1 MRSDEEFLGAA
12 AFNIAPGVPTAPP
25 SRVRQARPECAPSG
39 PVRAAWQSVLY
50 AADRVEDVVGRA
62 VFGKGLH
69 GSWDSLA
76 GQLRI
81 HLFHD
86 VGHVA
91 VTDRRLLFF
100 HPSSEL
106 NGSGGRK
113 RGRNGGGSAPDEVTP
128 CWEAPMERVV
138 AARPR
143 PKGVLQRGRIDLLF
157 ADGSWIG
164 LVARPPS
171 LRDGMATAIHR
182 AAG

>member
-1 MRSDEEFLGAA
+1 MRSDEEFLGAT

-25 SRVRQARPECAPSG
+25 ARAHKARPEYVPEG
-39 PVRAAWQSVLY
+39 QVRAAMQSVLY
-50 AADRVEDVVGRA
+50 AGDRVEDLVGRGA
-62 VFGKGLH
+62 FGKGLH

-91 VTDRRLLFF
+91 VTDKRLLFL
-100 HPSSEL
+100 HPPSEQGANRL
-106 NGSGGRK
+106 
-113 RGRNGGGSAPDEVTP
+113 RGRRGGDAPEEATP
-128 CWEAPMERVV
+128 CWEAPMARVV

-143 PKGVLQRGRIDLLF
+143 PRGVLQRGRFDLLF

-164 LVARPPS
+164 LVARPPA
-171 LRDGMATAIHR
+171 LRDPMAKAIHR

>member
-1 MRSDEEFLGAA
+1 MRSDEEFLGAT

-25 SRVRQARPECAPSG
+25 ARVHRARPEYAPDG
-39 PVRAAWQSVLY
+39 HGRTAFQAVLY
-50 AADRVEDVVGRA
+50 AADRVEDGVGRVA
-62 VFGKGLH
+62 FGKGLH

-91 VTDRRLLFF
+91 VTNRRLLFF
-100 HPSSEL
+100 HPPSDG
-106 NGSGGRK
+106 GSGRK
-113 RGRNGGGSAPDEVTP
+113 RGRKGGGAPVEATP

-143 PKGVLQRGRIDLLF
+143 PKGVLQRGRFDLLF

-164 LVARPPS
+164 LVARPPG
-171 LRDGMATAIHR
+171 LRDGMARAIHG